1 MPPRTFVAFDLETTG
16 LNPNGDAIIEFGA
29 VRFEDGGKRERFVTY
44 VNPGRSIPTRI
55 QQMTGIGPADVA
67 DAPAIEELIP
77 EILAFIGGRTDAVVA
92 HSAGFDVSFLRA
104 AGVKINTPVLDTY
117 ELATILLPGQDS
129 YSLGELCRALE
140 IPLSAAHRAGHDAE
154 ATAELL
160 LHLRQR
166 IEALSSATLD
176 ALGAA
181 ASRAAGGRC
190 SSSMTRAPAVSNTKR
205 VTGEAHARGEC
216 ATPTRPARTALLA
229 AGDCRHISYCRLCRR
244 RGAGRRV
251 RGARPGQASSGRDG
265 QLEMARLVLDALNRG
280 DHKIIEAGT
289 GTGKSLAYLLPAAA
303 WAAATTAASSSPP
316 IRFHCRTSCWNRNC
330 RG

>member
-16 LNPNGDAIIEFGA
+16 LNPKRDAIIEFGA
-29 VRFEDGGKRERFVTY
+29 VRFEDGGKRERFVTC

-140 IPLSAAHRAGHDAE
+140 IPLSTAHRAGHDAE

-160 LHLRQR
+160 LHLRR
-166 IEALSSATLD
+166 HWRRWARPAW
-176 ALGAA
+176 
-181 ASRAAGGRC
+181 RAAGGRC
-190 SSSMTRAPAVSNTKR
+190 SSSRTRAPAV
-205 VTGEAHARGEC
+205 
-216 ATPTRPARTALLA
+216 
-229 AGDCRHISYCRLCRR
+229 
-244 RGAGRRV
+244 
-251 RGARPGQASSGRDG
+251 
-265 QLEMARLVLDALNRG
+265 
-280 DHKIIEAGT
+280 
-289 GTGKSLAYLLPAAA
+289 
-303 WAAATTAASSSPP
+303 
-316 IRFHCRTSCWNRNC
+316 
-330 RG
+330 